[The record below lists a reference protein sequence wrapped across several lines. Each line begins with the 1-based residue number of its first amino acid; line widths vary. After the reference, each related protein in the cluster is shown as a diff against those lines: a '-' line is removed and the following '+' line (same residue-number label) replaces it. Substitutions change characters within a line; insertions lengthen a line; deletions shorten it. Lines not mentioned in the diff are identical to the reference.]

1 MGEWK
6 SRYNNALGIYCA
18 EGTAMLVGMVACLG
32 EEPYRHEST
41 VPQEKQRGNMSAL
54 ATVNDEA

>member
-1 MGEWK
+1 
-6 SRYNNALGIYCA
+6 
-18 EGTAMLVGMVACLG
+18 MLVGMVACLG